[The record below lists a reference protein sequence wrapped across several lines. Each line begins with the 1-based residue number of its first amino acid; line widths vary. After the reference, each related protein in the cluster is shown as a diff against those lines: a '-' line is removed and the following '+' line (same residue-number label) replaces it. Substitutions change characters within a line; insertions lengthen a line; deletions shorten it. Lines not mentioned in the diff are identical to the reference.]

1 MCKLRLTD
9 FNFLNTENG
18 TRFQYQKSNQT
29 NYQSE
34 KYFFHF
40 ILVYFGFAK
49 KLRQSFFFI
58 RLRCFRQAGMFQLH
72 LKSNFYKDLAT
83 PIFNSPRCGFV
94 RVQRILIFVARIAIL
109 RIKGAEHRNI
119 ICKEIERIAA
129 KTLRVEKLN
138 MIMLNLH
145 IMS

>member
-1 MCKLRLTD
+1 M
-9 FNFLNTENG
+9 
-18 TRFQYQKSNQT
+18 
-29 NYQSE
+29 
-34 KYFFHF
+34 FH
-40 ILVYFGFAK
+40 
-49 KLRQSFFFI
+49 
-58 RLRCFRQAGMFQLH
+58 LH
-72 LKSNFYKDLAT
+72 LKLIHKSNIYKDLAT